1 MKTDSEKPNVTI
13 TEKGV
18 TAKFPMKWILAVTT
32 AFMLGGGIPTLTSF
46 IGITGIS
53 SDKFDK
59 HEYKQSAKFSEIDN
73 KIKLNDEAILEIKKT
88 LSNLEA
94 IQRIQVATEE
104 ARVLTA
110 RIKNTDER
118 TDEFVRLLK
127 LNITRLSQIP
137 PKGTC
142 YNLDCKE

>member
-1 MKTDSEKPNVTI
+1 
-13 TEKGV
+13 
-18 TAKFPMKWILAVTT
+18 VTT

-59 HEYKQSAKFSEIDN
+59 HEYKQSIKLSEIDN
-73 KIKLNDEAILEIKKT
+73 KIKLNDEAILEIKKS

-127 LNITRLSQIP
+127 LNITRLSEIP